1 MPTVLC
7 IDEEPT
13 TGVMLEDALNRIGH
27 QAIVASSFKE
37 GVTALSREGIDLII
51 SDHRVSDGAGRDVL
65 DHIRDEGHDI
75 PVIITTGYASVESA
89 VLSMRRGAADYLTKP
104 FRFEALR
111 IAVNNALEVCKLRR
125 DNEGFQKEIQFRRSI
140 IGQSKRVRSLME
152 TIAAVAPT
160 RATVLLEG
168 ESGTGKELL
177 ARAIHDQS
185 PRAGQAFVTINCAA
199 LPEGLVESTLFGHE
213 RGAFTGATS
222 RSIGAFERAHRGT
235 LVLDEISE
243 MRLDLQAKLLRVVQ
257 EQEFE
262 RVGGGQRVKVD
273 VRLIAT
279 TNRDLEAEVEA
290 GRFRRDL
297 YYRLSVVPVH
307 TPPLRERLEDVPLL
321 VQHFVDQYAKE
332 LGLRKPEISNE
343 TIDLLME
350 RSWPGNVR
358 ELENA
363 VGRAMILSR
372 DNRITPAAFC
382 GSSRSLS
389 TVPASSTPE
398 PDAPAATL
406 PTLDLKSLE
415 KAAIELALQQ
425 TGGHRARAA
434 RLLGISERT
443 LRNKLNGRNGDG
455 DDA

>member
-1 MPTVLC
+1 MPTILC

-13 TGVMLEDALNRIGH
+13 AGVMLEDALGRIGH

-37 GVTALSREGIDLII
+37 GVSTLNRESIDLII
-51 SDHRVSDGAGRDVL
+51 SDHRVSDGSGRDLL
-65 DHIRDEGHDI
+65 DLIREEGHDI

-111 IAVNNALEVCKLRR
+111 IAVNNALEVCRLRR
-125 DNEGFQKEIQFRRSI
+125 DNEGFQKEIRYRRAI
-140 IGQSKRVRSLME
+140 IGQSKRVRTLME

-177 ARAIHDQS
+177 ARAIHEQS
-185 PRAGQAFVTINCAA
+185 PRASQPFVTINCAA

-213 RGAFTGATS
+213 RGSFTGATA
-222 RSIGAFERAHRGT
+222 RAIGAFERAHRGT

-243 MRLDLQAKLLRVVQ
+243 MRLDLQSKLLRVVQ

-279 TNRDLEAEVEA
+279 TNRDLEEEVEA

-297 YYRLSVVPVH
+297 YYRLSVVPIH

-332 LGLRKPEISNE
+332 LGLRKPEIHPE
-343 TIDLLME
+343 AIDTLMG
-350 RSWPGNVR
+350 RSWPGNIR

-363 VGRAMILSR
+363 VGRAMILCR
-372 DNRITPAAFC
+372 DNRITPAAFEVAGIRARRTPVEPA
-382 GSSRSLS
+382 GSPS
-389 TVPASSTPE
+389 P
-398 PDAPAATL
+398 L
-406 PTLDLKSLE
+406 PVLDLKTLE
-415 KAAIELALQQ
+415 KAAIEAALAR

-455 DDA
+455 EAI